1 MDITM
6 SGKMVVNA
14 SKKVLNSILY
24 AFYEDADV
32 DDVIECN
39 ADFSEVQG
47 ELYGEDIS
55 IKKNL
60 LVIPFEESYSIYDS
74 EMALALVIRL
84 LNCFPSIRKV
94 TYNLKMMGISVYS
107 RYVLQNHASMEDF
120 FQDLLTRED
129 IIDISAYRKR
139 FVYVQKFSQ
148 TLLTLKRNLQI
159 VEFEPNQIISFAKLE
174 QSGVS
179 HEMIRD
185 FCDAVYD
192 YVEEGE
198 YFSAKGNY

>member
-84 LNCFPSIRKV
+84 LNCFPIV
-94 TYNLKMMGISVYS
+94 I
-107 RYVLQNHASMEDF
+107 
-120 FQDLLTRED
+120 LL
-129 IIDISAYRKR
+129 ISANA
-139 FVYVQKFSQ
+139 
-148 TLLTLKRNLQI
+148 T
-159 VEFEPNQIISFAKLE
+159 
-174 QSGVS
+174 
-179 HEMIRD
+179 
-185 FCDAVYD
+185 
-192 YVEEGE
+192 
-198 YFSAKGNY
+198 

>member
-84 LNCFPSIRKV
+84 LNCFPSIRTLEFEGTENSWSSGECGSFKIV
-94 TYNLKMMGISVYS
+94 YKNQTLSAAISGMGEASEWLSGIS
-107 RYVLQNHASMEDF
+107 ED
-120 FQDLLTRED
+120 DEIYDD
-129 IIDISAYRKR
+129 I
-139 FVYVQKFSQ
+139 
-148 TLLTLKRNLQI
+148 
-159 VEFEPNQIISFAKLE
+159 
-174 QSGVS
+174 
-179 HEMIRD
+179 
-185 FCDAVYD
+185 
-192 YVEEGE
+192 
-198 YFSAKGNY
+198 